1 MGFPFVCARCA
12 RTWHIAAAWLAAI
25 VLLGTKPACVQ
36 SSLETQE
43 KLFGQKTVEGYSLLQ
58 SARVQKD
65 LALSRAQTL
74 RIIARDQ
81 AAEALIETASPPPDP
96 KDIPSLTKK
105 QDEIREK
112 AISEILSVAQ
122 QNRLLQLL
130 AQQQGASLLLKKEI
144 ELDLKLSDTQRFVL
158 YSIHQETIK
167 KVKELKPPASTSKA
181 DVKAHQQSLRSI
193 RLAGF
198 NHMIRALT
206 PEQRKRFRQLLGPPL
221 NLD

>member
-1 MGFPFVCARCA
+1 MGIPFVTTSFLRY
-12 RTWHIAAAWLAAI
+12 RRPAAAWLVAI
-25 VLLGTKPACVQ
+25 VCLGAKPVCAQ
-36 SSLETQE
+36 SAPETQE

-58 SARVQKD
+58 SPRVQKD
-65 LALSRAQTL
+65 LALSRAQIL

-81 AAEALIETASPPPDP
+81 AAEALIETATPPPDP
-96 KDIPSLTKK
+96 KDIPALTKK
-105 QDEIREK
+105 QDDIRDK
-112 AISEILSVAQ
+112 AISDILSVAQ
-122 QNRLLQLL
+122 QKRLLQLL

-167 KVKELKPPASTSKA
+167 KVKELKPPASSSPA
-181 DVKAHQQSLRSI
+181 DVKAHQQSLRRI

-198 NHMIRALT
+198 NHMLRALT

-221 NLD
+221 DLD